1 MNRTRFRDWR
11 TCQFRNLVV
20 LEAVTQGE
28 LMNRNTKSKG
38 TLMLLAMVVGWS
50 MIVSAQSSPGK
61 PQVSSAAGVKSPY
74 AARARSYG
82 QNRMTP
88 KAREYYTLRW
98 GVDSL
103 NVRSVESGEIIRF
116 TYRVLDP
123 EKAQPLNE
131 KRNEPSLIDPKAGVK
146 LVIPSLEKVGKL
158 RQSSSPEAGK
168 VYWMAFSNK
177 GRVVK
182 RGDRVNVLIGSFQAN
197 GLTVE

>member
-1 MNRTRFRDWR
+1 MYW
-11 TCQFRNLVV
+11 
-20 LEAVTQGE
+20 
-28 LMNRNTKSKG
+28 NTKSKG
-38 TLMLLAMVVGWS
+38 SLILLAMALAWS
-50 MIVSAQSSPGK
+50 MRYPDASAQSSPGK
-61 PQVSSAAGVKSPY
+61 PETTAPAGGKSAYVAH
-74 AARARSYG
+74 ARSYG

-103 NVRSVESGEIIRF
+103 NVRSAESGEIIRF
-116 TYRVLDP
+116 AYRVLDA
-123 EKAQPLNE
+123 EKARPLND
-131 KRNEPSLIDPKAGVK
+131 KKNEPSLIDPKAGVK

-158 RQSSSPEAGK
+158 RQSSPPEPGK

-177 GRVVK
+177 GRLVK

>member
-1 MNRTRFRDWR
+1 MY
-11 TCQFRNLVV
+11 
-20 LEAVTQGE
+20 
-28 LMNRNTKSKG
+28 RNTKSKVRLIVFAVG
-38 TLMLLAMVVGWS
+38 LAWS
-50 MIVSAQSSPGK
+50 MSYPDASAQLSPRK
-61 PQVSSAAGVKSPY
+61 PDVAAPAQVKSPY
-74 AARARSYG
+74 AAHARSYG

-103 NVRSVESGEIIRF
+103 TVRSVESGEIIRF

-123 EKAQPLNE
+123 ERAQALND
-131 KRNEPSLIDPKAGVK
+131 KRNEPSLLDPKAGVK

-158 RQSSSPEAGK
+158 RQSSSPEQGK

>member
-1 MNRTRFRDWR
+1 MLFAI
-11 TCQFRNLVV
+11 V
-20 LEAVTQGE
+20 L
-28 LMNRNTKSKG
+28 
-38 TLMLLAMVVGWS
+38 GWS
-50 MIVSAQSSPGK
+50 TSYSDASAQSSPGK
-61 PQVSSAAGVKSPY
+61 REVSSPAGVKSPY
-74 AARARSYG
+74 AAGARSYG
-82 QNRMTP
+82 RNRMTP
-88 KAREYYTLRW
+88 KAREYYMLRW
-98 GVDSL
+98 GIDSL

-168 VYWMAFSNK
+168 EYWMAFSNK